1 MRNLK
6 YDSDK
11 VDDYSKKELAEMIFS
26 GKVSREQVNIDGLF
40 RKHRPMLDKEL
51 DLMKQEEL
59 DWANATALN
68 TVDSYQVY
76 LDEYNPTIVEGES
89 ITDGWDENTVYI
101 GRHVEDARRLQA
113 AVKKNND
120 DEKETEKDKAA
131 WIKAKKAD
139 IIESYRE
146 YISTFDRQPPMYR
159 GQYVDE
165 AKLKINQLQDK
176 SDWNEAVSFDTVE
189 SYKTYLSKYD
199 TPTSTYRGAF
209 ISEAKQAIDR
219 LTPRPESPK
228 PPVDPL
234 KNEAEDWAKATRI
247 DCIEAYK
254 SYIAQ
259 YETLGGKFVV
269 DAKNAIER
277 LLEEKT
283 WSEALKKNNIIG
295 YKKYISI
302 YQNKNGKHLVEA
314 KRKLNQLEEEE
325 DELAWMLAT
334 QKDDLSAYRD
344 YLSRYDVLAPKYRG
358 HHIEGAKKRI
368 DELSPTPAPNP
379 RYHWWKWMGLFVFL
393 VIGWL
398 TYVQWHDNAWPFNIQ
413 DGGHD
418 DVHDVIVQE
427 VDSLQWAIDNH
438 DIPLLTRYAELDS
451 TRAYYPLSTEL
462 WSQSKDTLN
471 SLKYIRRAINSVD
484 SKDPLYDD
492 YENHLDLLKNILDY
506 NGTIGHVMQP
516 LPANIEERLPILV
529 SERRISERAIF
540 ISKKYNFPYVE
551 NPTLVKYI
559 NEDFNRWVN
568 FARKTT
574 NIPSKIDAYNA
585 ALQLKDDSQ
594 IREKLKIEKIKYKQ
608 QNN

>member
-1 MRNLK
+1 MYNP
-6 YDSDK
+6 DK
-11 VDDYSKKELAEMIFS
+11 VDDYSKKQLAEMIFN
-26 GKVSREQVNIDGLF
+26 GEVSREQVDEDGLF
-40 RKHRPMLDKEL
+40 RKHRPLLDEEL
-51 DLMKQEEL
+51 SLMTQEEL
-59 DWANATALN
+59 DWTEVTTKN
-68 TVDSYQVY
+68 TVESYQVF
-76 LDEYNPTIVEGES
+76 LEKYNPPIVEGES
-89 ITDGWDENTVYI
+89 ITDGWVEDTVYI
-101 GRHVEDARRLQA
+101 GRHVEDARRLQT
-113 AVKKNND
+113 AVKQLDD
-120 DEKETEKDKAA
+120 DEKENEKDKAA
-131 WIKAKKAD
+131 WTKAKKAD

-199 TPTSTYRGAF
+199 TPTSSYRGAF

-247 DCIEAYK
+247 DSIEAYK

-283 WSEALKKNNIIG
+283 WSEALRNNCIIG

-314 KRKLNQLEEEE
+314 ERKLNQLE
-325 DELAWMLAT
+325 DELAWMSAT
-334 QKDDLSAYRD
+334 QKDNLSAYRD

-358 HHIEGAKKRI
+358 CHIEGAKKRI

-413 DGGHD
+413 IDGGRD

-484 SKDPLYDD
+484 SKDPLYAD